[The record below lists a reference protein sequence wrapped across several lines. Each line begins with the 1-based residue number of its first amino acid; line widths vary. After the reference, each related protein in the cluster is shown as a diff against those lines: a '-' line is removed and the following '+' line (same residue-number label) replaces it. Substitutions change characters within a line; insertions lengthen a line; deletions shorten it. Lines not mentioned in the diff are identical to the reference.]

1 MHKYNYT
8 YKITNI
14 ETKEFYVGVR
24 SCDCEIEEDKYMG
37 SSSIWTKLYIK
48 EHKQSLKKEILEIF
62 ETRKLA
68 NEGEVLLLKSVQK
81 DPLCINCY
89 FDYTP
94 DMTGVKQT
102 PEWIEK
108 RKMFGERNG
117 MFGKHHTE
125 EAKKKISEAMHKR
138 KLTEE
143 HKKKIGD
150 AHRGKIV
157 SEETR
162 KKLSK
167 INQKIRR
174 IENILTGEVWI
185 MSIQDFLEQFPE
197 KGCKYDAMKKAANIG
212 NIYKKTYKITD
223 YVALTEESDNE
234 KSGEIGESPIKEN
247 PESSL
252 PLTKEEDVTTNS

>member
-14 ETKEFYVGVR
+14 KTKEFYVGVR
-24 SCDCEIEEDKYMG
+24 SCDCEISDDKYMG

-48 EHKQSLKKEILEIF
+48 EHKADLQKEIIGVF

-68 NEGEVLLLKSVQK
+68 NSGEVLLLKSVK
-81 DPLCINCY
+81 DDPLCINCY

-94 DMTGVKQT
+94 DMTGTKQT

-125 EAKKKISEAMHKR
+125 ETKKKISEALHNR

-143 HKKKIGD
+143 HKKRIGD

-167 INQKIRR
+167 VKQKIRR
-174 IENILTGEVWI
+174 IENIKTGEVWI
-185 MSIQDFLEQFPE
+185 MSIQDFLEKFPE
-197 KGCKYDAMKKAANIG
+197 KECKYDAMKKAANIG
-212 NIYKKTYKITD
+212 SLYKKTYKITD
-223 YVALTEESDNE
+223 CVALVESSE
-234 KSGEIGESPIKEN
+234 KSGENGEPPVKEN
-247 PESSL
+247 PVGSNRSE
-252 PLTKEEDVTTNS
+252 

>member
-8 YKITNI
+8 YKITNTI
-14 ETKEFYVGVR
+14 TNEFYVGVR
-24 SCDCEIEEDKYMG
+24 SCDCEINEDKYMG

-48 EHKQSLKKEILEIF
+48 EHLKDLKKEILEVF
-62 ETRKLA
+62 PTRKLA
-68 NEGEVLLLKSVQK
+68 NGGEVQLLKSVQNN
-81 DPLCINCY
+81 PLCINKY

-94 DMTGVKQT
+94 DMTGIKQT

-108 RKMFGERNG
+108 RKMFGEKNG

-125 EAKKKISEAMHKR
+125 ETKKKISESLKN
-138 KLTEE
+138 KTFTEE

-167 INQKIRR
+167 SRQKIRH
-174 IENILTGEVWI
+174 IENVITGESWN
-185 MSIQDFLEQFPE
+185 MSIQEFIEMFPE
-197 KGCKYDAMKKAANIG
+197 KLCKYSAMKMALHDG
-212 NIYKKTYKITD
+212 HLYKKIYKITN
-223 YVALTEESDNE
+223 VASENSDE
-234 KSGEIGESPIKEN
+234 KSGENGETPMDRTIPSEAMEVS
-247 PESSL
+247 ESTL
-252 PLTKEEDVTTNS
+252 NR